1 MWWKFTI
8 KQKDKNSEN
17 LSSQNWNIYIF
28 FKDSTVNIFA
38 FIACTSLC
46 CHGTLAFVKCWKMV
60 QVKMPM
66 KLALEWNDTFEMLSF
81 ETGHYI
87 LPIMDFSSCSFLW
100 CCESSPSA
108 RSKFFIPPSRG
119 LSAHTILLPSYASHV
134 NSTAAYWSCVA
145 VFYTVHCT
153 SNSKIRT
160 TGL

>member
-1 MWWKFTI
+1 MIILYLKI
-8 KQKDKNSEN
+8 E
-17 LSSQNWNIYIF
+17 IF
-28 FKDSTVNIFA
+28 FFKPLLSIFLLL
-38 FIACTSLC
+38 FHVH
-46 CHGTLAFVKCWKMV
+46 HGTLAFVKYWKMV

-66 KLALEWNDTFEMLSF
+66 KFEWNDTFEMLSF
-81 ETGHYI
+81 ETSHYF